1 VRGIRRR
8 NLPMIGVLQSVLKFL
23 PLRLKSV
30 LGHARCVSCGWLV
43 IVGCLLLAGCA
54 RFQPQPLSPAETAA
68 RLDERSL
75 TNAPLKVFLEDN
87 LHREIAEWPPPA
99 WDFEMLTLAAFYYQ
113 PGLAV
118 ARAQWAVSRGGEVTA
133 GQRPN
138 PVLNVTPGY
147 DTTTTIPSPW
157 IPFATLDVPIETAG
171 KRRYRRAQAAHL
183 SEAGRLNVASV
194 AWQVR
199 SAVRS
204 SLLDLMAATK
214 REQLLQN
221 QLALQQQIVQLLDQQ
236 VRAGAKSDSEALPF
250 RIALAKSRVDLADA
264 QRLRVESR
272 TRLAEAIGV
281 SVHALDP
288 VAVSPGWLKLPGN
301 PTELSSAEVRR
312 TALQSRPDILGAL
325 AEYAAS
331 QSTLQLE
338 IARQYPDV
346 RLIPGYQY
354 DQGDN
359 KWSLG
364 ITVDLPILNQNQG
377 PIAEAKARRQQAA
390 ARFEAVQAK
399 ALAEID
405 RSIQVYQITEK
416 NSVTVRGLAE
426 EQARR
431 RDSVAAQVKAGAM
444 EQLDLVN
451 AQFEYAVAE
460 QVQLDAEIRLQQAF
474 GALEDAVQRP
484 FELPPAIFQSTQNHG
499 S

>member
-1 VRGIRRR
+1 LHLGSKSSWGQARC
-8 NLPMIGVLQSVLKFL
+8 LSYGVLGS
-23 PLRLKSV
+23 
-30 LGHARCVSCGWLV
+30 
-43 IVGCLLLAGCA
+43 LLLAGCA
-54 RFQPQPLSPAETAA
+54 RFQPQPLSPAETAT
-68 RLDERSL
+68 RLEERSL
-75 TNAPLKVFLEDN
+75 TNAPLKAFLEDN
-87 LHREIAEWPPPA
+87 LHRELREWPLA
-99 WDFEMLTLAAFYYQ
+99 SWDFDMLTLAAFYYQ
-113 PGLAV
+113 PSLSV
-118 ARAQWAVSRGGEVTA
+118 ARAQWAVARGGEVTA

-147 DTTTTIPSPW
+147 DTTTMVPSPW

-171 KRRYRRAQAAHL
+171 KRRYRRAQAVHL
-183 SEAGRLNVASV
+183 SEAARLNVASV
-194 AWQVR
+194 AWQAR

-204 SLLDLMAATK
+204 SLLDLIAATK
-214 REQLLQN
+214 REQLLQY
-221 QLALQQQIVQLLDQQ
+221 QMALQQQIVQLLDQQ

-281 SVHALDP
+281 PAQALESIS
-288 VAVSPGWLKLPGN
+288 VSPGWLKLPGN
-301 PTELSSAEVRR
+301 LTELSSAEVRR
-312 TALQSRPDILGAL
+312 AALQSRPDVLGAL

-331 QSTLQLE
+331 ESALQLE
-338 IARQYPDV
+338 IARQFPDL
-346 RLIPGYQY
+346 RLMPGYQY

-377 PIAEAKARRQQAA
+377 PIAEAKARRQHAA
-390 ARFEAVQAK
+390 ARFEAVQSK

-405 RSIQVYQITEK
+405 RSIQVYQITER
-416 NSVTVRGLAE
+416 NSATVRGLTQ
-426 EQARR
+426 EQAQR
-431 RDSVAAQVKAGAM
+431 RDSIAAQVKAGAT

-460 QVQLDAEIRLQQAF
+460 QAQLDAEVKLQQAF

-484 FELPPAIFQSTQNHG
+484 FELPPAVFQSTQNHG
-499 S
+499 P